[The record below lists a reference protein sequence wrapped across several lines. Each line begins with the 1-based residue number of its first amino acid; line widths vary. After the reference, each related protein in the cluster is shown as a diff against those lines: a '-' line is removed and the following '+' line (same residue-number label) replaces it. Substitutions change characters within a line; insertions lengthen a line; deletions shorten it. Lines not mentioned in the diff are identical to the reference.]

1 MMTSNS
7 TLFSDMAHLLEA
19 LTGASLALTPPP
31 EVKVRV
37 SPCMVTEDSSHQA
50 QLMVITEKL

>member
-1 MMTSNS
+1 MMMIGNS
-7 TLFSDMAHLLEA
+7 TLFSDMAHLLVA

-31 EVKVRV
+31 EVRV
-37 SPCMVTEDSSHQA
+37 SPCMVMEDSSHQA